1 MLQGRPSF
9 VRIAAV
15 AAVGA
20 SCLAAAACG
29 GITASSVSAVHGA
42 SATPDPLASLTG
54 YKVATEAV
62 ADLKAASSLTM
73 VGTASQSGQSVT
85 LDLGLK
91 PGHGCTGTVQE
102 GTEGTIKLVVIG
114 TTVYFNPDTKF
125 WKSTLG
131 SEASTVTALVN
142 GRYIKT
148 STASK
153 GMASFASLCD
163 LSHTMTSNAL
173 KPGEQVTKGAFTTL
187 GGVRVLP
194 LKASAEDNV
203 VYVTDTSKPEIV
215 EVFAPKGAPDGSG
228 KLTFSVGAPVTLTAP
243 PASQVIDGSA
253 IGM

>member
-1 MLQGRPSF
+1 MFQRRLSF

-15 AAVGA
+15 AAAGA

-29 GITASSVSAVHGA
+29 GTTASSLSAVPAA

-54 YKVATEAV
+54 YKVAAEAV
-62 ADLKAASSLTM
+62 ADLKAASSLT
-73 VGTASQSGQSVT
+73 VAGTATQSGQSVT
-85 LDLGLK
+85 LNLGLK
-91 PGHGCTGTVQE
+91 PGHGCAGTVEE
-102 GTEGTIKLVVIG
+102 GTEGFIKLVVIG
-114 TTVYFNPDTKF
+114 TTVYFNPDAAF
-125 WKSTLG
+125 WKSSLG

-148 STASK
+148 STTSK

-173 KPGEQVTKGAFTTL
+173 KAGESVTKGAFTTL

-194 LKASAEDNV
+194 LKASSERNV

-228 KLTFSVGAPVTLTAP
+228 KLTFSIGAPVTLTAP
-243 PASQVIDGSA
+243 PASQVLDGSA